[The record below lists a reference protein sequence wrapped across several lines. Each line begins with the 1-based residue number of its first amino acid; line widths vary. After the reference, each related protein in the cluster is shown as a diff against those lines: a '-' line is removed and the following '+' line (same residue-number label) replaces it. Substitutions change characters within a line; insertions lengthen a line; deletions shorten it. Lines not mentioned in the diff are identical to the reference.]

1 MPQTLDKPL
10 AQPFTNYLSP
20 FEDRQPEVPTFQETL
35 NAAFAQTNIIAN
47 MIELQNKKTFPEQ
60 PNFDLVTSM
69 KTKGVWDTP
78 DKDSYVGVR
87 SDAELDYRIQ
97 RVAKQRSDQ
106 DVLAR
111 SGWPGYVAIGA
122 AGLADPTIF
131 IPFMKGA
138 TAIGSAL
145 KAGALVGATVTAE
158 EVILQANQETRTAE
172 EGLFSIAA
180 GTVLGGVLGG
190 AIHGLSPKA
199 VTKMSDDMAIPPS
212 GEAISTPMPHWDEPT
227 SVGAFQVK
235 GEGGK
240 LYSQTLTKPVID
252 KLSKLSPVTRGLQQ
266 TNAPSH
272 MPQGSPLVREVTGKF
287 SQAGLKLEG
296 NVEGFSAAPGG
307 NIENV
312 IKGYAGKLDIA
323 QRTIEQAFKDYVFGN
338 NAPRVFAMT
347 QARLGARLDR
357 AMMNFDEFKREVYLT
372 QARQVPHEN
381 PAVNKAAEAVKKHI
395 DELYQEGVETKVFTG
410 EEEVKGDKGYISHL
424 WDTVKIKSNENS
436 LVQVLSEH
444 YRAKKEAEFAK
455 AFEKLQEKQSKAGN
469 FIADAERS
477 PEEVEA
483 LKEQFIKELAKVEDD
498 LPYETAQIDL
508 ESKNLR
514 AKARG
519 AQGKDKDALLEKAR
533 TVELEGGEPLQKYK
547 AQKGAIKTRLSNLA
561 KARVSVD
568 RRFQA
573 KLDKIE
579 KNEEL
584 QLETMLRAAKQAQ
597 KVLSLVGKGS
607 DEAVAKELSKL
618 KDMFEKTAVAFD
630 RAEEQIVKL
639 TSGDDAVEQIASPAV
654 RVNGKVY
661 TGANHG
667 EASQIA
673 SRETGIS
680 IDKIADDFE
689 ADGFQTSTGRYVDR
703 QEAFKLANKEGQLKK
718 GVFTEGDIASDSGS
732 LMSHGFELQRRQ
744 EARINKL
751 DDYAERIESVDSFDR
766 AALRAEVDDAAK
778 WLIETHADIMAK
790 RTIRN
795 EKLKASA
802 KPLAPEEFQK
812 RLDARKQAAKELAPS
827 FAERMRERGAE
838 KIDLEKGTADFSA
851 HVEEMAGYTVD
862 KLKGTERRLAY
873 SDLVQDKR
881 GPELARILDIEAD
894 KVLDWLETDVQKV
907 LTVYTRTVGAD
918 NTIAREFGSSNMDE
932 VFVKLTDEQRK
943 AISAIDGL
951 KNKKGEP
958 LTPEAKGKIEF
969 ETNKFYENARKDLY
983 TLLERSRGMRGI
995 PSDPYAASARL
1006 ARVAL
1011 DLNNVRYMGGAAIAS
1026 IPDPARIVQKFG
1038 LLSTFRDAFVP
1049 FITQF
1054 KDFRISAREARLAGT
1069 ANEIAQGSRLHAMTN
1084 VFEDT
1089 YRGTVAERGIH
1100 YLSTRMGLLSGLA
1113 HWTQAWQSFTA
1124 VAANAKMLDSI
1135 ALMMGEKGTKAE
1147 ISEATEYLA
1156 KLNITPDIA
1165 ETIWKTADAGGIEK
1179 VGGVWL
1185 PNTELW
1191 NTADRNVAN
1200 AQRAYRAALAGEVD
1214 DTIIRPGFEKP
1225 SFMDAN
1231 AATRL
1236 FTQFK
1241 SFALAST
1248 QKTVMAGLQE
1258 HDMAYIN
1265 GMMISLAMGALSY
1278 YLYAVAAG
1286 GKTYD
1291 TMQKSIEDGNW
1302 ELWADEAISRSGQ
1315 TAIFDSFQRVANRVP
1330 IINKVT
1336 SFSGGPRTKTI
1347 GGGLVDELGG
1357 PTLDLLHKLER
1368 IVQGAPEP
1376 NRSTAHAARQIL
1388 PFQNLF
1394 YTRRLLNQIENAA
1407 GDAFGLEGQRQ

>member
-10 AQPFTNYLSP
+10 AQPFTDYLSP
-20 FEDRQPEVPTFQETL
+20 FVEQKPEVPSFQETL

-47 MIELQNKKTFPEQ
+47 MIELQNKKDFPEQ

-69 KTKGVWDTP
+69 KAKNLWDTA
-78 DKDSYVGVR
+78 DRDTYVGVR
-87 SDAELDYRIQ
+87 SDAELDYRAQ
-97 RVAKQRSDQ
+97 RVAKQRADQ
-106 DVLAR
+106 DVYAR
-111 SGWPGYVAIGA
+111 SGWFGYVAIA
-122 AGLADPTIF
+122 LAGLADPTIF
-131 IPFMKGA
+131 IPFMKGPTLVA
-138 TAIGSAL
+138 SAV
-145 KAGALVGATVTAE
+145 KAGALVGATVAAE
-158 EVILQANQETRTAE
+158 ELILQENQETRTAE
-172 EGLFSIAA
+172 EGAFAIAA
-180 GTVLGGVLGG
+180 GTVLGGILGG
-190 AIHGLSPKA
+190 AIHGLSPQA
-199 VTKMSDDMAIPPS
+199 VTKMADDMAIPPR
-212 GEAISTPMPHWDEPT
+212 GEAISTPMPHWDQPSVINLPEIRPT
-227 SVGAFQVK
+227 SARSLELTKLENEAKKAYTEERIKQENAEAAGGVYDFDVVEAAKQKWKAAEKAALDNVIKEQAAIPSSSEVGAAAVR

-240 LYSQTLTKPVID
+240 LYSQTLTKPAID
-252 KLSKLSPVTRGLQQ
+252 ALSKLSPVTRGLQQ

-272 MPQGSPLVREVTGKF
+272 MPNGSPLVREVTGKF

-312 IKGYAGKLDIA
+312 IKGYAGKLDGV
-323 QRTIEQAFKDYVFGN
+323 QRTIEGAFKEYVFGSN
-338 NAPRVFAMT
+338 TPRVFAMT
-347 QARLGARLDR
+347 RARLGARLDK

-381 PAVNKAAEAVKKHI
+381 PQVNKAAEAVKKHI
-395 DELYQEGVETKVFTG
+395 DELYQEGVEVKVFTG

-424 WDTVKIKSNENS
+424 WDTVKIKSNENR
-436 LVQVLSEH
+436 LVQVLKQH
-444 YRAKKEAEFAK
+444 YQAKKEAEFAK
-455 AFEKLQEKQSKAGN
+455 AFEKLQEKRSKAGN

-477 PEEVEA
+477 PEEVEK
-483 LKEQFIKELAKVEDD
+483 LKEQFIKELAKIEDD

-519 AQGKDKDALLEKAR
+519 VQGKDKDVLLEKAR

-547 AQKGAIKTRLSNLA
+547 AQKGAIKTRLQNLA

-597 KVLSLVGKGS
+597 KVLALVGKGT

-630 RAEEQIVKL
+630 HAEEQIVKL
-639 TSGDDAVEQIASPAV
+639 T
-654 RVNGKVY
+654 N
-661 TGANHG
+661 
-667 EASQIA
+667 
-673 SRETGIS
+673 
-680 IDKIADDFE
+680 
-689 ADGFQTSTGRYVDR
+689 
-703 QEAFKLANKEGQLKK
+703 
-718 GVFTEGDIASDSGS
+718 EGDNAIEGV
-732 LMSHGFELQRRQ
+732 LGRQ
-744 EARINKL
+744 DARMNRL
-751 DDYAERIESVDSFDR
+751 DDLAERVDNVDSFDR
-766 AALRAEVDDAAK
+766 AALQAEVDDAAK
-778 WLIETHADIMAK
+778 WLMETHADIIAK
-790 RTIRN
+790 RAVRN

-851 HVEEMAGYTVD
+851 HAEEMAGYTVD

-894 KVLDWLETDVQKV
+894 KVVDWLETDVQKV
-907 LTVYTRTVGAD
+907 LNVYTRTVGAD
-918 NTIAREFGSSNMDE
+918 NTLARQFGSANME
-932 VFVKLTDEQRK
+932 QVFVKLTDEQRK
-943 AISAIDGL
+943 AVEAIPKLVD
-951 KNKKGEP
+951 KKGEV
-958 LTPEAKGKIEF
+958 LSKEAQNKIEF
-969 ETNKFYENARKDLY
+969 ETNKFYDEARKDIY
-983 TLLERSRGMRGI
+983 SLLERSRGMRGV
-995 PSDPYAASARL
+995 PGDPYAVSYRL
-1006 ARVAL
+1006 ARLAL

-1026 IPDPARIVQKFG
+1026 IPDPARIVQRFG
-1038 LLSTFRDAFVP
+1038 LLNTFRDGFIPFV
-1049 FITQF
+1049 TQF
-1054 KDFRISAREARLAGT
+1054 KDFRMSAREARLAGT
-1069 ANEIAQGSRLHAMTN
+1069 ANEIVAGSRLHAMTD
-1084 VFEDT
+1084 VFDDT
-1089 YRGTVAERGIH
+1089 FRGTTAERGIH
-1100 YLSTRMGLLSGLA
+1100 YLSAKMGLISGLA
-1113 HWTQAWQSFTA
+1113 HWTQAWQSMTA
-1124 VAANAKMLDSI
+1124 VVANAKIIDSI
-1135 ALMMGEKGTKAE
+1135 GLMMGEKGTASE
-1147 ISEATEYLA
+1147 IKKATEYLA

-1165 ETIWKTADAGGIEK
+1165 ETIWKTADTGGIEK
-1179 VGGVWL
+1179 VGNVWL

-1200 AQRAYRAALAGEVD
+1200 ALRAYRAALAGEVD

-1225 SFMDAN
+1225 RMTDAN
-1231 AATRL
+1231 LPARML
-1236 FTQFK
+1236 FQFK
-1241 SFALAST
+1241 SFALSST

-1286 GKTYD
+1286 GKTYE

-1302 ELWADEAISRSGQ
+1302 ELWADEAIARSGQ

-1330 IINKVT
+1330 IINSVT

-1347 GGGLVDELGG
+1347 GGGIVDEIGG
-1357 PTLDLLHKLER
+1357 PTLDLLNKLER

-1407 GDAFGLEGQRQ
+1407 GDAFGLEGKRQ